1 MNAAHRHQNGG
12 TTGIMLARAVLWAFI
27 GLIVLAGSALGASA
41 LGLGRTAPGRG
52 IAARIERIDTSGRIE
67 LRDEGLMMLV
77 GFGLIGIGAATR
89 RAA

>member
-1 MNAAHRHQNGG
+1 
-12 TTGIMLARAVLWAFI
+12 MLARAVLWAFI
-27 GLIVLAGSALGASA
+27 GLSVLAGSALGAST
-41 LGLGRTAPGRG
+41 LGLSRTAPGGG

>member
-1 MNAAHRHQNGG
+1 
-12 TTGIMLARAVLWAFI
+12 MLARAVLWAFI

-41 LGLGRTAPGRG
+41 IGLSRTAPGG
-52 IAARIERIDTSGRIE
+52 GVAARFDPSGRIE
-67 LRDEGLMMLV
+67 LRDEGLMVLV